1 MKVEFRKLHR
11 QLAPILFLPLL
22 ASALTGVAY
31 RLGKSWFGVST
42 SVGDVLMTI
51 HQGEYL
57 GKRLVPIYII
67 LISLGILGMSVTGT
81 HLLDRRSSDRELA
94 KSNIRNIHRLLALI
108 LLLPLSISAETGLAY
123 TIARDWLG
131 LSREQIGFLL
141 EIHQGLYLGGTF
153 SNFYILLLGSG
164 LVVLLIAGIRMTSLI
179 GSQIPRQQPQQSPV
193 QTLSPSA
200 LADTVALLRRQAWLG
215 LILFLTVFCSALYG
229 ITSRVVL
236 KEYNVAVS
244 NVSPS
249 NFSAQDLLIPIGIL
263 GLVCGVLG
271 AIVVEKLIQN
281 WRRQKEVQSALY
293 ESETASSTILRA
305 LPDSILRMKQDGTCL
320 SYMPA
325 KEANSFTLNGDILG
339 KNVNEFLPA
348 ETAQQLLEYAR
359 LALRTGATQIFQFSV
374 SFKNKQH
381 YQEARISTIGDKEF
395 LIVFRDLANLEQHK
409 VEQNQ

>member
-1 MKVEFRKLHR
+1 MKVEFRRLHR

-22 ASALTGVAY
+22 ASALTGVVY
-31 RLGKSWFGVST
+31 RLGKSWFGVSN

-81 HLLDRRSSDRELA
+81 HLLDRRSSDRELT
-94 KSNIRNIHRLLALI
+94 KPNIRNIHRLLALI
-108 LLLPLSISAETGLAY
+108 LLLPLSISAETGVAY
-123 TIARDWLG
+123 TIARDWFG

-164 LVVLLIAGIRMTSLI
+164 LIALLIAGIRMTSLI

-200 LADTVALLRRQAWLG
+200 LANTVALLRRQAWLG
-215 LILFLTVFCSALYG
+215 LILFLIVFCSALYG

-236 KEYNVAVS
+236 KKYNVAVS
-244 NVSPS
+244 DVSPS

-281 WRRQKEVQSALY
+281 WRRQKEIQAALH

-305 LPDSILRMKQDGTCL
+305 LPDSMLRMKQDGTCL

-339 KNVNEFLPA
+339 KNVTEFLPS
-348 ETAQQLLEYAR
+348 ETAQQLITYAR
-359 LALRTGATQIFQFSV
+359 LALKTGATQIFQFPIH
-374 SFKNKQH
+374 FKNKQQ

-395 LIVFRDLANLEQHK
+395 LIIFRDLANLEQHK